1 MRLKQLRGMPVV
13 DPTTARKIGSV
24 LDYQVDPVA
33 GQVAAIDVGDVGG
46 EARRIGAERIHRVG
60 AAAVML
66 TAASAADTSVP
77 AAVADDWLDAASL
90 SGLEVMGVDGGR
102 IGRLSDAAFNQD
114 DLTIEFYELR
124 LNILQRLARR
134 PGRILPNAIESCSR
148 ELMLLSTPDLGS
160 LPSQSADTDNVAA
173 PSLPVALK
181 VEDRLIAPGFEQTPD
196 SQPVVARTR

>member
-24 LDYQVDPVA
+24 LDYQVDPVS

-66 TAASAADTSVP
+66 TAASAADPPVP
-77 AAVADDWLDAASL
+77 APVADDWLDAASL

-114 DLTIEFYELR
+114 DLTIELER
-124 LNILQRLARR
+124 MSSQ
-134 PGRILPNAIESCSR
+134 SDVDR
-148 ELMLLSTPDLGS
+148 ELSR
-160 LPSQSADTDNVAA
+160 
-173 PSLPVALK
+173 LK
-181 VEDRLIAPGFEQTPD
+181 SEIAPAPQTPQIAPAAKKAETD
-196 SQPVVARTR
+196 PA